1 MGRSR
6 SIPTTWW
13 AGLLALL
20 PLTACIDLP
29 KVHYYPEAAID
40 LAPEAAARIQLA
52 PDQTMQDV
60 QRGGH
65 DRYFFVP
72 YAYEGQ
78 RWVARLGINA
88 IDGNAAAYK
97 PPVTLA
103 PGEYSVRLQVELIGT
118 GGLSTRMIGLGG
130 YRYVHIPGAQMNEA
144 WEVEIPLTAAA
155 GAAYEVRLREDE
167 GEGGVRIEFVPS
179 R

>member
-1 MGRSR
+1 MLLLG
-6 SIPTTWW
+6 
-13 AGLLALL
+13 GLLTLL

-29 KVHYYPEAAID
+29 KVHHYPEAAIN

-65 DRYFFVP
+65 DRYIFVP

-78 RWVARLGINA
+78 RRVARLGINA
-88 IDGNAAAYK
+88 IDGNPAAYK

-103 PGEYSVRLQVELIGT
+103 PGECSVRLLVELIGL
-118 GGLSTRMIGLGG
+118 GGRTSTRTLGLGG

-155 GAAYEVRLREDE
+155 AYEVRLRE